1 MMNATR
7 RDPSW
12 EGDEIRLKTEVG
24 YTDLINIGERVLV
37 IHGMLCSGCEFVRS
51 LTQEIIP
58 L

>member
-24 YTDLINIGERVLV
+24 YTDLTNIGERENV
-37 IHGMLCSGCEFVRS
+37 IINELDDGKR
-51 LTQEIIP
+51 LTSFP
-58 L
+58 